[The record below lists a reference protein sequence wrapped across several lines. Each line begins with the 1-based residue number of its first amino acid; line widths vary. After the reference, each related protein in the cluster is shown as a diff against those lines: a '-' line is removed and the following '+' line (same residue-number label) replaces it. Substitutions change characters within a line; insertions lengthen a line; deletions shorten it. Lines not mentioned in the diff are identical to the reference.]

1 MLAADR
7 AAEIT
12 AISAYNSAIAL
23 CNTENDAATR
33 ELLEDILE
41 DEDAHVNAIEEK
53 LVQVGQ
59 MGLALFLSKQT

>member
-1 MLAADR
+1 MKGSPKIVSVLDML
-7 AAEIT
+7 
-12 AISAYNSAIAL
+12 
-23 CNTENDAATR
+23 ENDAATR